1 MQSYSNSNLNPVG
14 MVQTN
19 PAPWFNYPKN
29 GDLCRL
35 RLFCFPYAGGSALI
49 YRGWLNYLPAGVAV
63 WPVQLPGRGS
73 RYKEAPYVSMPALV
87 NAVAKAIEP
96 FLDVPFA
103 FFGHSMGAM
112 MSFDLAHAVRERFH
126 LHPKHLF
133 VSGSGGPHL
142 PRTSANI
149 HDLPDEQFI
158 RRLKELNGTPPEVFE
173 TPELMLMMM
182 RTLRADFEIAET
194 YPRFSGPP
202 LDCSITAFGG
212 QDDGLVTREELEA
225 WKVQTTSA
233 FNSWILPGDHF
244 FLHTSDTIV
253 LRILSQQIRTILTE
267 ID

>member
-1 MQSYSNSNLNPVG
+1 MYQAD
-14 MVQTN
+14 
-19 PAPWFNYPKN
+19 PAPWFSCQKN
-29 GDLCRL
+29 GQPTRL

-73 RYKEAPYVSMPALV
+73 RYKESPYVSMPALID
-87 NAVAKAIEP
+87 AVANAIEP
-96 FLDVPFA
+96 FLDLPFV

-112 MSFDLAHAVRERFH
+112 MSFDLAHAVRER
-126 LHPKHLF
+126 LQLTPKHLF

-142 PRTSANI
+142 PRTSSNI
-149 HDLPDEQFI
+149 HDLPEDQFI
-158 RRLKELNGTPPEVFE
+158 RRLKELNGTPREVFE
-173 TPELMLMMM
+173 NPELMLMMM
-182 RTLRADFEIAET
+182 RTLRADFQIAET

-202 LDCSITAFGG
+202 LDCPITAFGG
-212 QDDGLVTREELEA
+212 QDDGLVPREDLES
-225 WKVQTTSA
+225 WKVHSTRS